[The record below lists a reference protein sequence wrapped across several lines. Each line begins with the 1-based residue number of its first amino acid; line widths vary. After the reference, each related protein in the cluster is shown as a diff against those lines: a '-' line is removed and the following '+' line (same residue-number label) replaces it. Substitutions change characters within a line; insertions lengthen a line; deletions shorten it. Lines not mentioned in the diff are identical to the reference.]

1 MNKKGIAPIALVI
14 AVALG
19 ILFLMFFASGGL
31 KATYEI
37 TKFMASVPAVVWV
50 VVGFLFLFKMVS
62 K

>member
-31 KATYEI
+31 KTMYEI